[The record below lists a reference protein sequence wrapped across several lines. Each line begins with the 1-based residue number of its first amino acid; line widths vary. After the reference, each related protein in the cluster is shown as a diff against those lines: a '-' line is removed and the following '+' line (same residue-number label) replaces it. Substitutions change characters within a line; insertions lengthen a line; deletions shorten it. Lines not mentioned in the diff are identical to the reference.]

1 MTNKVTVTVTGGS
14 ATGKTTIADLLYEF
28 LSDQGFT
35 TGQIA
40 FEPLDEVRRAKYK
53 EPRIQSVKDNTVI
66 IINEKQAKRSC
77 L

>member
-28 LSDQGFT
+28 LSEQGFAT
-35 TGQIA
+35 AQVE

-53 EPRIQSVKDNTVI
+53 ETRIQTIKDNTVI

>member
-28 LSDQGFT
+28 LSEQGFVT
-35 TGQIA
+35 AQVE

-53 EPRIQSVKDNTVI
+53 ETRIQTIKDNTVI